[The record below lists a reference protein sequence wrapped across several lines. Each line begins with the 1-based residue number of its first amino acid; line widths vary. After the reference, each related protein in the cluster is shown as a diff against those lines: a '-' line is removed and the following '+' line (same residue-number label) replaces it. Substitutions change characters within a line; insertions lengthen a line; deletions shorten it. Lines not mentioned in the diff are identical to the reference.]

1 MRCVRSGSAV
11 RGIAIL
17 TLWAAASA
25 AGLAQTPQRSA
36 EDISLPVVAELRAF
50 ESAHENA
57 IDAKDVE
64 AVVGFYA
71 PDLITVSPGQ
81 PILRGRDWIR
91 STMAELYRTY
101 HFHESFTL
109 GDIRLFG
116 DRVAATLEYKQ
127 RMTPLAGGAPLVETG
142 KGICI
147 LKRSADKNWQF
158 EWNAYAADPKQAEIK
173 K

>member
-1 MRCVRSGSAV
+1 MQCARSRFAV
-11 RGIAIL
+11 LALGFGM
-17 TLWAAASA
+17 LWAGA
-25 AGLAQTPQRSA
+25 LPCVAQTPQTVSA
-36 EDISLPVVAELRAF
+36 DVSTVAAELRAF
-50 ESAHENA
+50 EAAHEKA

-64 AVVGFYA
+64 AILGFYA

-101 HFHESFTL
+101 DFHESFTL
-109 GDIRLFG
+109 GDIRLLG
-116 DRVAATLEYKQ
+116 DRVAATLEYTQ

-147 LKRSADKNWQF
+147 LKRSAENKWQF
-158 EWNAYAADPKQAEIK
+158 EWNAYAADPKPTKGKE
-173 K
+173 